1 MSDLVHLSLQYIDNG
16 VCGTEHPL
24 VLVTGLTI
32 SVQLLLSVPFPQTF
46 AVSPIISLVANLNNF
61 CKKY

>member
-1 MSDLVHLSLQYIDNG
+1 MSDLVHLSLRYIDNG
-16 VCGTEHPL
+16 IWGTEHPL
-24 VLVTGLTI
+24 VLVTVLTI

-46 AVSPIISLVANLNNF
+46 TVSPLISLVANLNNS